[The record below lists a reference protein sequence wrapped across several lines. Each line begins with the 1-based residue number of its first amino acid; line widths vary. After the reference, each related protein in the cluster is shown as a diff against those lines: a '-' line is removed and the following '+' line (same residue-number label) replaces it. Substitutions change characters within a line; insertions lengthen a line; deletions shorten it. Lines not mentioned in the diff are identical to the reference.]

1 MDESRKQFEAE
12 MAKLGDCVDMRRAK
26 NGDEEYM
33 AWDVRL
39 AWRFWNLSRAAIE
52 IDLPMPKYTCFSQG
66 FYKGLAEQ
74 RKNDTDAIRA
84 AGIKVKE

>member
-1 MDESRKQFEAE
+1 MDESRRQFDEAYE
-12 MAKLGDCVDMRRAK
+12 RMQYDHFGSNRDF
-26 NGDEEYM
+26 
-33 AWDVRL
+33 AWK
-39 AWRFWNLSRAAIE
+39 FWKASRAAIE